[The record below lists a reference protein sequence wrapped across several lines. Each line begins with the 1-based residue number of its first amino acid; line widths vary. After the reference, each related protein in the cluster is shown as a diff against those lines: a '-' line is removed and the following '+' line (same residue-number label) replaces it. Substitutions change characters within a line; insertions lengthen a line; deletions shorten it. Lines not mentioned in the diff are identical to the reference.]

1 MKPLPFLLATC
12 ALAGAPLY
20 AAPTTATPTTATPP
34 INPAMPAQPVQSAAP
49 AKPVAPT
56 RPAAEVAPSAAL
68 PFDAEAVAL
77 MEQSVK
83 AYAALDTLSQK
94 FEILDKI
101 DGAVQLK
108 GSGRGTLRIQ
118 KPGKARLEVNVGD
131 KSMLYLSDG
140 ENLVSQTVPTSYQK
154 SAVSGDTVSR
164 VAAAI
169 PSAAN
174 VPLSMLLGGKN
185 PLGGSIKWQTATL
198 VSFEGMKGVA
208 MQLPTRAGREPVVF
222 SVFIDPKTNLVARIE
237 AAGAVPK
244 KADEAPSLYSNV
256 TNFVAD
262 ATPITPAIFEFV
274 PAPGVTLV
282 QQAERPKPYDAKLVV
297 GAKPF
302 ALSQKDLDGKPFSL
316 DAYKGKV
323 VLLDFWATW
332 CGPCVGELP
341 NVKANYEKYKPQG
354 FDIVGVSLDED
365 ETALRGFIQKR
376 EMPWAQLFDGK
387 GWENVDAQT
396 YGVRAIPFTLLLA
409 KDGTIAAVNPRGEE
423 LEPAIQAAMAK

>member
-1 MKPLPFLLATC
+1 MKPVPFLLATC
-12 ALAGAPLY
+12 ALASAPIY
-20 AAPTTATPTTATPP
+20 AAPATATPP
-34 INPAMPAQPVQSAAP
+34 INPVTPAQPAKAAPP
-49 AKPVAPT
+49 AKPAG
-56 RPAAEVAPSAAL
+56 EVAPLAPQAAL
-68 PFDAEAVAL
+68 QFDAAAVTL

-83 AYAALDTLSQK
+83 AYAALDALSQK

-101 DGAVQLK
+101 DGAVQPR

-118 KPGKARLEVNVGD
+118 KPGNARLEVNVGD

-154 SAVSGDTVSR
+154 SAVSGDMISR

-185 PLGGSIKWQTATL
+185 PLGGSIKWQKATL
-198 VSFEGMKGVA
+198 TSFEGMKGVA
-208 MQLPTRAGREPVVF
+208 MELSMRAGSEPVIIQVYL
-222 SVFIDPKTNLVARIE
+222 DPKTNLVARIE

-256 TNFVAD
+256 TTFVAD
-262 ATPITPAIFEFV
+262 TTPITPAIFEFV

-282 QQAERPKPYDAKLVV
+282 QQAERPKTYDEKLVV

-316 DAYKGKV
+316 DSYKGKV

-332 CGPCVGELP
+332 CGPCIGELP
-341 NVKANYEKYKPQG
+341 NVKANYDKYKADG

-365 ETALRGFIQKR
+365 EEALRNFIKAK
-376 EMPWAQLFDGK
+376 EMPWAQLFDAK
-387 GWENVDAQT
+387 GWANADAKT
-396 YGVRAIPFTLLLA
+396 YGVQAIPFTLLIG
-409 KDGTIAAVNPRGEE
+409 KDGNIAAVNPRGEA
-423 LEPAIQAAMAK
+423 LEPAIKAALTK